1 LNAVIERP
9 PARYNDHSDSVLLE
23 REHEMTTMPKKTL
36 KLDGSKN
43 YLIAIEG
50 VLISSNQMI
59 RGADRFIQRLYQEG
73 LKFLLLTNNSRRTP
87 YETADVLQKLGLAVL
102 AENVFTSSLATARY
116 LHSQKPGGTAFVIG
130 ERGLL
135 SALEEVGYQI
145 SDQNPDYVVLGGSN
159 RHSFEDISRAVN
171 LIRQGAKFIC
181 TNPDRAGHS
190 QGKVAPATGAM
201 AALVEA
207 ASGIAP
213 FFIGK
218 PNPFMIRSA
227 LNYLGVH
234 SEDTIMLG
242 DNMETDIIAGL
253 ESGMQT
259 ILVLS
264 GETQLED
271 LPHYAYLPTHV
282 IRSVADLKQ

>member
-1 LNAVIERP
+1 
-9 PARYNDHSDSVLLE
+9 
-23 REHEMTTMPKKTL
+23 MTKAPKKTL
-36 KLDGSKN
+36 KLDGAKN

-50 VLISSNQMI
+50 VLVTSDQKI
-59 RGADRFIQRLYQEG
+59 RGADRFIRRLYEMG

-87 YETADVLQKLGLAVL
+87 YETADTLQKLGLPVL
-102 AENVFTSSLATARY
+102 AENIFTSSLATARY
-116 LHSQKPGGTAFVIG
+116 LQAQKPGGTAFVIG
-130 ERGLL
+130 EQGLL

-145 SDQNPDYVVLGGSN
+145 SDQNPDYVILGGSN

-171 LIRQGAKFIC
+171 LIQEGAKFIC

-207 ASGIAP
+207 ASGISP

-227 LNYLGVH
+227 LNCLGVH
-234 SEDTIMLG
+234 SEDTVMVG

-264 GETQLED
+264 GETRLED
-271 LPHYAYLPTHV
+271 LGRYAYMPTHV
-282 IRSVADLKQ
+282 IHSVADLK

>member
-1 LNAVIERP
+1 MSIEPRK
-9 PARYNDHSDSVLLE
+9 S
-23 REHEMTTMPKKTL
+23 L
-36 KLDGSKN
+36 KLEGNKN
-43 YLIAIEG
+43 YLLAIEG
-50 VLISSNQMI
+50 VLVSSDQMI
-59 RGADRFIQRLYQEG
+59 RGADRFIRRLYQMG

-87 YETADVLQKLGLAVL
+87 YETADILQKLGLAVL
-102 AENVFTSSLATARY
+102 AENIFTSSMATAHY
-116 LHSQKPGGTAFVIG
+116 LHSQKPGGSAYVIG
-130 ERGLL
+130 EGGLL
-135 SALEEVGYQI
+135 SALEDVGYQI

-159 RHSFEDISRAVN
+159 RHSFEDIARAVN
-171 LIRQGAKFIC
+171 LIREGAKFIC

-190 QGKVAPATGAM
+190 QGKVTPATGAL

-207 ASGIAP
+207 ASGVAP

-227 LNYLGVH
+227 LNCLGVH
-234 SEDTIMLG
+234 SEDTIMVG

-264 GETQLED
+264 GETQLGD
-271 LPHYAYLPTHV
+271 LAHYAYMPTHV
-282 IRSVADLKQ
+282 IHSVADLR